1 MREAPIIHKE
11 TSAIRKTCNF
21 NDKNRV
27 AGSAVQGLDLVL
39 QLYRSPTSL
48 AYCRYSVELVTL
60 VVVHKKERFT
70 PLHVGF

>member
-1 MREAPIIHKE
+1 VREAPIIHKE

-27 AGSAVQGLDLVL
+27 AGSAVQGLDLEL
-39 QLYRSPTSL
+39 QLNRSPSSM

-60 VVVHKKERFT
+60 VVHEKERFT